1 MRVHPYACIAVRTP
15 DLTGDAMSNP
25 STAGLRRWGTIPQ
38 AVDHSGRSRS
48 RLYEWAREHEGLFL
62 KDGAST
68 IVDFS
73 VLDRILEELP
83 AAKIG

>member
-1 MRVHPYACIAVRTP
+1 
-15 DLTGDAMSNP
+15 MSNP

-38 AVDHSGRSRS
+38 AVDYSGRSRS
-48 RLYEWAREHEGLFL
+48 RLYELAREHEGLFV
-62 KDGAST
+62 KDGTST
-68 IVDFS
+68 VVNFG